1 MFWINSL
8 KVAIIEKDIQSIS
21 DITSSLPKFYDLKEA
36 EEALSLIREAIR
48 IVETQKNET
57 LTIMKKIKQTKF
69 FLAH

>member
-21 DITSSLPKFYDLKEA
+21 DITSSLPKFYNLREA
-36 EEALSLIREAIR
+36 EEALSLIREAIK

-57 LTIMKKIKQTKF
+57 LSIMNKIKQTKF